1 MAPSFAARS
10 RLAPAKINYALHVT
24 GRRADGYHLIDSLVG
39 FPAIGDTLTA
49 RPTAEGLDLA
59 VTGPFAQ
66 TLAEAGN
73 MAENLVLQAARALAH
88 HAGIA
93 SQGMQLTLEKTL
105 PIAAGIG
112 GGSSDAAATL
122 KLLRDLWAPA
132 LADAELARIGLA
144 LGADL
149 PMCLN
154 GRPARVTGIGE
165 TVTAIPPLPD
175 HTLILVNPGT
185 GVATP
190 TIFKALTRRDN
201 PPLPDLPRGGFG
213 SLPEFVDW
221 LGETRNDLEP
231 PAIDAAPV
239 IGEVLSAL
247 RQHQPIRLAR
257 MSGSGA
263 TCFAIVDNPVGAE
276 DIATR
281 LAAQHP
287 NWWIRASKATSGQ
300 GAADSI

>member
-1 MAPSFAARS
+1 MAPSSAERR
-10 RLAPAKINYALHVT
+10 RLAPAKVNYALHVT

-39 FPAIGDTLTA
+39 FPAIGDTVTA
-49 RPTAEGLDLA
+49 RPATEGLDLV
-59 VTGPFAQ
+59 VTGPFAE

-93 SQGMQLTLEKTL
+93 PQGLHLTLEKSL

-112 GGSSDAAATL
+112 GGSSDATATL

-154 GRPARVTGIGE
+154 GRPARITGIGE
-165 TVTAIPPLPD
+165 TVTTIPPLPD
-175 HTLILVNPGT
+175 HTLLLVNPGT
-185 GVATP
+185 CVATP
-190 TIFKALTRRDN
+190 TIFKALTQRDN
-201 PPLPDLPRGGFG
+201 PPLPDLPRGGFD
-213 SLPEFVDW
+213 SLEEFVDW

-231 PAIDAAPV
+231 PAIDTAPV
-239 IGEVLSAL
+239 IGEVLAAL

-263 TCFAIVDNPVGAE
+263 TCFAIVDNPVEAGE
-276 DIATR
+276 IATR

-287 NWWIRASKATSGQ
+287 TWWIRSAPATSSQ
-300 GAADSI
+300 GTADGT